1 MWNPHKFR
9 KVHVTLV
16 ISQKDLAFSHQILA
30 MCHQNLVFSHEHV
43 VFSHEARTFS
53 HQIGWFPIS
62 RWSPGLIGCDPPA
75 MLPRLRL
82 RAAHLGGVAIGDAD
96 LLDET
101 RLGSRSQA
109 ECSEKW
115 HENSWKL
122 MRIDEIGWKLM
133 RIDDVHRC
141 LFYDFLIK
149 LKRWIMMNGD
159 ENIYVRVS

>member
-62 RWSPGLIGCDPPA
+62 RWSPGPTWLAAIRLPCFRASACARRTWEALQLEMPISLMKPA
-75 MLPRLRL
+75 WEAEARQSARKNGMKTHENWWELMK
-82 RAAHLGGVAIGDAD
+82 
-96 LLDET
+96 LDENWWE
-101 RLGSRSQA
+101 LMMFIDV
-109 ECSEKW
+109 CFMI
-115 HENSWKL
+115 SW
-122 MRIDEIGWKLM
+122 
-133 RIDDVHRC
+133 
-141 LFYDFLIK
+141 
-149 LKRWIMMNGD
+149 
-159 ENIYVRVS
+159 